1 MWVRQVEK
9 QAAYEKWVKSLDEVR
24 MPRWE
29 EITEIPLYMDQLI
42 AVVTKYLEP
51 FQVFSDDKIPVTSS
65 MVNNYVKLNLI
76 PKPIKRH
83 YNKRHIAYLIV
94 ITLFKEVISIQYIR
108 RVLIFLANSQGN
120 SNAYNQFCELLEKT
134 IKHSGNVYLNKTDD
148 YENNLNYASKEDYDR
163 YIIFLACEMIT
174 NLLFAKKFIDLIEQE
189 NEEKSDNE

>member
-9 QAAYEKWVKSLDEVR
+9 QEAYEKWVKSLDEVR

-94 ITLFKEVISIQYIR
+94 ITLFKEVISIQDIR

>member
-1 MWVRQVEK
+1 MWVRQVEE
-9 QAAYEKWVKSLDEVR
+9 QEAYEKWVKSLDEVR

-94 ITLFKEVISIQYIR
+94 ITLFKEVISIQDIR

>member
-1 MWVRQVEK
+1 MEK
-9 QAAYEKWVKSLDEVR
+9 QEAYEKWVKSLDEVR

-94 ITLFKEVISIQYIR
+94 ITLFKEVISIQDIR

-134 IKHSGNVYLNKTDD
+134 IKHSGNVYLNKIDD
-148 YENNLNYASKEDYDR
+148 YENNLNYNSKDDYDR

-189 NEEKSDNE
+189 NTENTENTENV